1 MLDASHNPALCPTQP
16 DAFHARNDAPC
27 CGNWGVCY
35 THPGAER
42 WANDNLTRAGYRTF
56 LPLATVTRRDRVL
69 RSLRHT
75 IQIPLFPR
83 YLFIQHDNPDLWRP
97 IRETPGV
104 HSVLQCANRMQ
115 YARAGAV
122 EAVEAALALAAA
134 SPPRETAQW
143 APGDAVALAAGPFV
157 GHPAVVLSV
166 RRDTAHVS
174 VMLFG
179 ALRQVQA
186 PVAWLTA
193 RD

>member
-1 MLDASHNPALCPTQP
+1 MLDASHNLGLPVTQP

-35 THPGAER
+35 TQPQAER
-42 WANDNLTRAGYRTF
+42 WANANLQRAGFRTY
-56 LPLATVTRRDRVL
+56 LPLAIVTRRDRVL
-69 RSLRHT
+69 RSLTHRVEV
-75 IQIPLFPR
+75 PLFPR
-83 YLFIQHDNPDLWRP
+83 YLFVQHDNPDFWRP

-134 SPPRETAQW
+134 SPRETGQW
-143 APGDAVALAAGPFV
+143 APGAAVALANGAFA
-157 GHPAVVLSV
+157 GHPAVVLRV
-166 RRDTAHVS
+166 ARETAHLS
-174 VMLFG
+174 VLIFG
-179 ALRQVQA
+179 GLREVQA
-186 PVAWLTA
+186 PVAWLVA